1 VEERAGINRR
11 LAWTIAKT
19 NRSLYSMVVST
30 EKAGYEAAE
39 VLDKIMA
46 GKKVVNQTI
55 VVRPTH
61 VVAR

>member
-1 VEERAGINRR
+1 VEERVEYHRR
-11 LAWTIAKT
+11 LAWTIVKT
-19 NRSLYSMVVST
+19 NQSLYSMVVSA